1 MSKER
6 GLKRQHISH
15 ATIKL
20 IGCKRFNLSIV
31 LGFSHLCSR
40 FSFCK
45 KVDEMTVSQQS
56 APVVLSPDTEAMMAA
71 FHQGGRWRIIAGV
84 VGYEPF
90 VSSMGLRLTA
100 W

>member
-1 MSKER
+1 MATGISRLVINVRISDGGR

-40 FSFCK
+40 FLLAK

-56 APVVLSPDTEAMMAA
+56 APVVLSPDTEAMMAT
-71 FHQGGRWRIIAGV
+71 FRRGGR
-84 VGYEPF
+84 
-90 VSSMGLRLTA
+90 
-100 W
+100 